1 MALKKSQQDLKK
13 WTKEE
18 WMTSGTHSNKKKGS
32 SKEVKSD
39 GKKRYLPKEAWSKL
53 SAAEKAATNAAKSK
67 GNKAGKQFV
76 KQPKSA
82 AKKSAAVRNK

>member
-18 WMTSGTHSNKKKGS
+18 WMTSETHSNKKKGS

-39 GKKRYLPKEAWSKL
+39 GNKRYLPKEAWSKL
-53 SAAEKAATNAAKSK
+53 TPGEKSATNAAKAK

-82 AKKSAAVRNK
+82 AKKAAAVRNK

>member
-1 MALKKSQQDLKK
+1 MNLKKPQQDLKK

-18 WMTSGTHSNKKKGS
+18 WMTSGTYSNKKRGS
-32 SKEVKSD
+32 SKEVKSK

-53 SAAEKAATNAAKSK
+53 SSGEKAATNAAKAK

-82 AKKSAAVRNK
+82 AKKAAMVRNK